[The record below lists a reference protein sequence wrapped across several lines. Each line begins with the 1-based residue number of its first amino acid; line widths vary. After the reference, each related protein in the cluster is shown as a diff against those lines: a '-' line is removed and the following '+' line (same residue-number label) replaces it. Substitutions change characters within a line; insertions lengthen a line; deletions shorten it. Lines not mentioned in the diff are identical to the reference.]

1 MGDHMKVKIG
11 SVIHLAKPKKFVRT
25 PEIDLAEQEEIQRKK
40 EKIEHK
46 NKTMRKRQDELYLS
60 EEEVEEYVFKNRKNN
75 RSVHNSKN

>member
-25 PEIDLAEQEEIQRKK
+25 PEIDIAEQEEIQRKK